1 MEHPVTLY
9 ALPNAAF
16 LEVDRPFSPDETG
29 PDPAPALLALL
40 VDELAHGV
48 LVVSAQGRILHT
60 NQAARR
66 ELDRA
71 AVLGAERGELK
82 VLMPADAKAFQGAM
96 GKAVA
101 GRRSLIRLAAEGV
114 DFSLAV
120 VPLQRQAGIPCD
132 RIALM
137 LSRVGVSES
146 GVFGA
151 FARNHG
157 LTHTEE
163 QVLVLLCR
171 CLSTPEIAIQ
181 MKVAVST
188 VRSHVRSLCAKTA
201 SSGVREL
208 VNRVAILPPIAPLPL
223 GQIH

>member
-1 MEHPVTLY
+1 VTLF
-9 ALPNAAF
+9 AQPNAAF
-16 LEVDRPFSPDETG
+16 LEAAPSFPLDET
-29 PDPAPALLALL
+29 DSVPALLAFL

-48 LVVSAQGRILHT
+48 LVVSAQGKLLHV
-60 NQAARR
+60 NHAARR

-71 AVLGAERGELK
+71 MVLGAERGELK
-82 VLMPADAKAFQGAM
+82 VLMPADAKAFQTAL
-96 GKAVA
+96 GKAIA
-101 GRRSLIRLAAEGV
+101 GKRGLIRLAGEGA
-114 DFSLAV
+114 DFTLAL
-120 VPLQRQAGIPCD
+120 VPLQRQMGVPCD
-132 RIALM
+132 RIALV

-171 CLSTPEIAIQ
+171 CLSTPEIAVQ

-208 VNRVAILPPIAPLPL
+208 VNRVAILPPIAPSPV

>member
-1 MEHPVTLY
+1 V
-9 ALPNAAF
+9 
-16 LEVDRPFSPDETG
+16 
-29 PDPAPALLALL
+29 
-40 VDELAHGV
+40 
-48 LVVSAQGRILHT
+48 
-60 NQAARR
+60 
-66 ELDRA
+66 
-71 AVLGAERGELK
+71 
-82 VLMPADAKAFQGAM
+82 
-96 GKAVA
+96 
-101 GRRSLIRLAAEGV
+101 
-114 DFSLAV
+114 
-120 VPLQRQAGIPCD
+120 
-132 RIALM
+132 
-137 LSRVGVSES
+137 LSRVSVSES

-163 QVLVLLCR
+163 QVLVFLCR

-208 VNRVAILPPIAPLPL
+208 VNRVAILPPIAPSPV

>member
-1 MEHPVTLY
+1 MTLF
-9 ALPNAAF
+9 AQPNAAF
-16 LEVDRPFSPDETG
+16 LEAAPSFPLDET
-29 PDPAPALLALL
+29 DSVPALLACL

-48 LVVSAQGRILHT
+48 LVVSAQGKLLHV

-66 ELDRA
+66 ELDRGV
-71 AVLGAERGELK
+71 VLGAERGELK
-82 VLMPADAKAFQGAM
+82 VLMPPDAKAFQTALSKAIA
-96 GKAVA
+96 GKR
-101 GRRSLIRLAAEGV
+101 GLIRLAGEGA
-114 DFSLAV
+114 DFTLAL
-120 VPLQRQAGIPCD
+120 VPLQRQMGVPCD
-132 RIALM
+132 RIALV

-171 CLSTPEIAIQ
+171 CLSTPEIAVQ

-208 VNRVAILPPIAPLPL
+208 VNRVAILPPIAPSPV

>member
-1 MEHPVTLY
+1 MTLF
-9 ALPNAAF
+9 AQPNAAF
-16 LEVDRPFSPDETG
+16 LEAAPSFPLDDTDSV
-29 PDPAPALLALL
+29 PALLAFL

-48 LVVSAQGRILHT
+48 LVVSAQGKLLHV
-60 NQAARR
+60 NPAARR

-71 AVLGAERGELK
+71 VVLCAERGELK
-82 VLMPADAKAFQGAM
+82 VLMPADAKAFQVAL
-96 GKAVA
+96 GKAIA
-101 GRRSLIRLAAEGV
+101 GKRGLIRLAGEGA
-114 DFSLAV
+114 DFTLAL
-120 VPLQRQAGIPCD
+120 VPLQRQVGVPCD
-132 RIALM
+132 RIALV

-171 CLSTPEIAIQ
+171 CLSTPEIAVQ

-208 VNRVAILPPIAPLPL
+208 VNRVAILPPIAPAPV

>member
-1 MEHPVTLY
+1 VTLF
-9 ALPNAAF
+9 AQPNAAF
-16 LEVDRPFSPDETG
+16 LEAAPSFPLDET
-29 PDPAPALLALL
+29 DSVPALLACL

-48 LVVSAQGRILHT
+48 LVVSAQGKLLHV

-66 ELDRA
+66 ELDRGV
-71 AVLGAERGELK
+71 VLGAERGELK
-82 VLMPADAKAFQGAM
+82 VLMPPDAKAFQTALSKAIA
-96 GKAVA
+96 GKR
-101 GRRSLIRLAAEGV
+101 GLIRLAGEGA
-114 DFSLAV
+114 DFTLAL
-120 VPLQRQAGIPCD
+120 VPLQRQMGVPCD
-132 RIALM
+132 RIALV

-171 CLSTPEIAIQ
+171 CLSTPEIAVQ

-208 VNRVAILPPIAPLPL
+208 VNRVAILPPIAPSPV